1 MADKIIASIL
11 YIKTVSKKEA
21 DIEKIL
27 AQLSKPEICDK
38 PWSTES

>member
-1 MADKIIASIL
+1 MADKTIASIL

-21 DIEKIL
+21 AIEKIL
-27 AQLSKPEICDK
+27 AQLSKSEICDK